1 MLLGLKLR
9 TVVEGSGSI
18 AALDAAG
25 RLSPTTAPTF
35 TIMALPGEE
44 CLAMSGAS

>member
-9 TVVEGSGSI
+9 TLVEGSGS